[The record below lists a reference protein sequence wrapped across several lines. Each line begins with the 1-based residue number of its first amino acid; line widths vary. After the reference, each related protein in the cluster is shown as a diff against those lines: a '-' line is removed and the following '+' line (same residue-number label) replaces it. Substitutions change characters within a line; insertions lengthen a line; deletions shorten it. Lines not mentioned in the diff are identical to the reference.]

1 MRIAPLLAVV
11 AVPSPLVAEE
21 LSATQKADDS
31 AYYGMFLPFS
41 VSPANPATTVR
52 SQGLYDGAR
61 NRTALALDGQA
72 QISAAFQLRAG
83 ATYDGS
89 DLASRAGVGIGLL
102 RDERHGLDLQ
112 VAVGWDEAGINE
124 VPAVFGALELGHE
137 VGGIYLTGGGR
148 FDLGTEQ
155 SERGLSLDLGSLR
168 QIGPALYAGSNARL
182 RFDLERDETEP
193 MDESTWSLLGGPVVT
208 YVVDRFAVTASG
220 GLAYDKPRM
229 APREVGAFGLVGV
242 GAAF

>member
-11 AVPSPLVAEE
+11 VVPSPLVAEE

-31 AYYGMFLPFS
+31 AYYGMFLPLS

-61 NRTALALDGQA
+61 DRTALALDGQA
-72 QISAAFQLRAG
+72 QISATFQLRAG

-137 VGGIYLTGGGR
+137 LGGIYLTGGGR

-182 RFDLERDETEP
+182 RFDLERDDTEP

-229 APREVGAFGLVGV
+229 AAREVGAFGLVGV